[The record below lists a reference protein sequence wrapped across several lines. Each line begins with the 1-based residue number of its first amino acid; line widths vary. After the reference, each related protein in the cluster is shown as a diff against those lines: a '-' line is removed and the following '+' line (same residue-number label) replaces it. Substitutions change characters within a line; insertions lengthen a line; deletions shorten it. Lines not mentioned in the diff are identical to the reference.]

1 MKTANGL
8 LISILLFSCCNQQP
22 KKLHAAKGELAF
34 LLQYNNRM
42 PSDVGFL
49 TNHIMER
56 RMANLM
62 KENYEPFMKSLEKE
76 FPLAVDSINQ
86 LIVAQYSSRQ
96 MVIVD
101 VANDA
106 LWIDYATGDSVLHF
120 ADRTSLTKPKVLVN
134 IF

>member
-1 MKTANGL
+1 
-8 LISILLFSCCNQQP
+8 
-22 KKLHAAKGELAF
+22 
-34 LLQYNNRM
+34 
-42 PSDVGFL
+42 
-49 TNHIMER
+49 
-56 RMANLM
+56 MANLM

-106 LWIDYATGDSVLHF
+106 LWIDYTKPDTILHF
-120 ADRTSLTKPKVLVN
+120 ADITSLTKPKVLIN